1 MEHEDYLAVPDTI
14 GVNRSTAKG
23 ITARYLREGRIVVE
37 KNNVRVDEETKECL
51 SDIVNEN
58 CILTL
63 SKINQELHQCLPNR
77 PKIHNC
83 RVSRQGMLYQVKLA
97 RPAEKN

>member
-37 KNNVRVDEETKECL
+37 KIMLALMKKQKNV
-51 SDIVNEN
+51 
-58 CILTL
+58 
-63 SKINQELHQCLPNR
+63 
-77 PKIHNC
+77 
-83 RVSRQGMLYQVKLA
+83 
-97 RPAEKN
+97 